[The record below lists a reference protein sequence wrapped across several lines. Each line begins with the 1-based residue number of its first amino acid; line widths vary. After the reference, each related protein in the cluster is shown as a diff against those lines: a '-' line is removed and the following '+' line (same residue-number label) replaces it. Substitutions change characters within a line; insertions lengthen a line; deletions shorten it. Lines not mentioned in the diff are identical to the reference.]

1 MNEERR
7 EKVEKLL
14 REERG
19 AGLSPQFRQRVMAA
33 VRVLPAPELIAP
45 RRNWRDVVYALKL
58 LSSGEKVALGLILA
72 GIAVFLLPSM
82 GDVFAAFAWEFADLT
97 LNISVGETALSASL
111 LTVIA
116 AAAGGLCMTGV
127 GAYAA
132 RNHLIGA

>member
-1 MNEERR
+1 MNEERL
-7 EKVEKLL
+7 EKVERLL

-19 AGLSPQFRQRVMAA
+19 VTLSPQFKQRAMAA
-33 VRVLPAPELIAP
+33 VP
-45 RRNWRDVVYALKL
+45 
-58 LSSGEKVALGLILA
+58 

-82 GDVFAAFAWEFADLT
+82 GDVFAAFAWEFSDLT
-97 LNISVGETALSASL
+97 LSISVGETALSASL

-116 AAAGGLCMTGV
+116 AVAGGLCMTGA